1 MECEVNL
8 DPTRVA
14 EMLLSWKHLQ
24 LTSCTTFQT
33 LWSGYGF
40 ICHVTARP
48 NPGAEEW
55 TAQNLDPYCPRNTSG
70 DYPLILKI
78 VVPPRAGRQQESEGH
93 LRKMLSYEVEQFFY
107 YMVAPLLPDDVP
119 VARYV
124 CSTRDRDH
132 LPPELVG
139 VLATIITDLRPL
151 YPVSPGKGDA
161 LSSLGVH
168 AAIDWLARFHGESYK
183 YLPIGIDDFIL
194 PPLEEARHRGEF
206 GPRSNLW
213 RNGGYTYLATRRQ
226 EYVNLEQDEDSEW
239 SDKLCC
245 PIEGSKSVAELVADF
260 LAPRGRRFEVFV
272 HGDVKSE
279 NMATDVAGG
288 HVALFDFQYIG
299 LSLGVCD
306 LAKLLTCSVPLG
318 QILGGDAGD
327 DAAAGAQL
335 EYSMAMCEGER
346 ELLWRY
352 WSRLKRFGDAK
363 GVYYSWELF
372 VRHWEAAL
380 VDWLRF
386 QASWGFWGNTRWLE
400 ARVRSILQDQS
411 WWDWLDKANEH
422 DGSCPDDLG
431 GNRRDD
437 KNDSAEAMDVDA
449 ASRLNGSGGNHHH
462 HDGGVSGPRGGAG
475 VGGKMNRDAMMEAVR
490 RRDGTGRRQQQRHW
504 QHQNHDQN
512 QYQNQTAESPVRKPY
527 HYLVSD

>member
-1 MECEVNL
+1 MSEWEKGTTRKKRTEKKKKKAKTNMECEVNL

-14 EMLLSWKHLQ
+14 EILLSWRDLQ
-24 LTSCTTFQT
+24 LTSCQTFQT

-40 ICHVTARP
+40 ICNLTARP
-48 NPGAEEW
+48 VPGGEAW
-55 TAQNLDPYCPRNTSG
+55 AAQHLDPYCPPNAAG

-78 VVPPRAGRQQESEGH
+78 VVPPHGDNYYESEGH
-93 LRKMLSYEVEQFFY
+93 VRKMLSYEVEQFFY
-107 YMVAPLLPDDVP
+107 YMVAPMLPDDVP

-124 CSTRDRDH
+124 ASTRDRENA
-132 LPPELVG
+132 PPELAG

-151 YPVSPGKGDA
+151 HPVVPDKGEPLSPVQVQAA
-161 LSSLGVH
+161 LG
-168 AAIDWLARFHGESYK
+168 WLARFHGESYK

-194 PPLEEARHRGEF
+194 PPLDEARYRSEF
-206 GPRSNLW
+206 GARFNLW

-245 PIEGSKSVAELVADF
+245 PIEGYSKSVAELVAEF

-272 HGDVKSE
+272 HGDVKAE
-279 NMATDVAGG
+279 NMVTDMPGSSVAF
-288 HVALFDFQYIG
+288 FDFQYIG
-299 LSLGVCD
+299 LGLGVCD
-306 LAKLLTCSVPLG
+306 LAKLLTCSVSLEQLLG
-318 QILGGDAGD
+318 ST
-327 DAAAGAQL
+327 AAAADISEQL
-335 EYSMAMCEGER
+335 EYSMPMCDGER
-346 ELLWRY
+346 QLLWQY
-352 WSRLKRFGDAK
+352 WGALKHFGDRK

-411 WWDWLDKANEH
+411 WWDWLDNADEH
-422 DGSCPDDLG
+422 DGTCPDDVG
-431 GNRRDD
+431 GSRRDD

-449 ASRLNGSGGNHHH
+449 LNAGHAGGGSGGSAATA
-462 HDGGVSGPRGGAG
+462 SGKAS
-475 VGGKMNRDAMMEAVR
+475 KDAMMEAFH
-490 RRDGTGRRQQQRHW
+490 GSEGQQQ
-504 QHQNHDQN
+504 
-512 QYQNQTAESPVRKPY
+512 QTVQRGHRRS
-527 HYLVSD
+527 LVSE

>member
-1 MECEVNL
+1 MSGRAVRVVMDSEVNL

-14 EMLLSWKHLQ
+14 EILLSWKDLQ
-24 LTSCTTFQT
+24 LTSCQTFQT

-40 ICHVTARP
+40 ICHITARP
-48 NPGAEEW
+48 APGAEAW
-55 TAQNLDPYCPRNTSG
+55 AVQHLDPYCPRNTTG

-78 VVPPRAGRQQESEGH
+78 VVPPRGDRYYESEGH
-93 LRKMLSYEVEQFFY
+93 VRKMLSYEVEQFFY
-107 YMVAPLLPDDVP
+107 YMVAPMLPDDVP
-119 VARYV
+119 VAHYV
-124 CSTRDRDH
+124 ASTRDRDH
-132 LPPELVG
+132 LPPELAG
-139 VLATIITDLRPL
+139 VRATIITDLRPL
-151 YPVSPGKGDA
+151 HPVVPDKGEPLSPVQVLGA
-161 LSSLGVH
+161 LG
-168 AAIDWLARFHGESYK
+168 WLARFHGESFK

-194 PPLEEARHRGEF
+194 PPLEEARYRSEF
-206 GPRSNLW
+206 GERSNLW

-272 HGDVKSE
+272 HGDVKAE
-279 NMATDVAGG
+279 NMVTDVAGSK
-288 HVALFDFQYIG
+288 VAFFDFQYIG
-299 LSLGVCD
+299 LGLGVCD
-306 LAKLLTCSVPLG
+306 LAKLLTCSVSLD
-318 QILGGDAGD
+318 QLLGGRP
-327 DAAAGAQL
+327 AQL
-335 EYSMAMCEGER
+335 EYSMGMCEGER
-346 ELLWRY
+346 ELLWQY
-352 WSRLKRFGDAK
+352 WTALKHFGDLK

-386 QASWGFWGNTRWLE
+386 QASWGFWGNTQWLE

-437 KNDSAEAMDVDA
+437 KNDSAEAMDIDSHN
-449 ASRLNGSGGNHHH
+449 ASSGGT
-462 HDGGVSGPRGGAG
+462 SA
-475 VGGKMNRDAMMEAVR
+475 GGKTGKDAMMEAVN
-490 RRDGTGRRQQQRHW
+490 GSGGQQQTGHAAR
-504 QHQNHDQN
+504 N
-512 QYQNQTAESPVRKPY
+512 PR
-527 HYLVSD
+527 YLVSK